1 MADNCYFCKKKIGLF
16 GKLSSQR
23 VEEQILCGNCVE
35 KVKRIARLYNRD
47 FSEYSLRDM
56 GTLIKN
62 AASFEAYLNGYE
74 KIQGE
79 YEKKIAPYKKL
90 LEEDK
95 NDLKET
101 EKDKEKWE
109 KSYNEDR
116 AEIEEERRKDL
127 ASAEY
132 KSIERD
138 YERAQR
144 LRDTVVM
151 QTTKGLMDSAQKRY
165 LENISDI
172 EQSRAD
178 GNDRTQEMLAWIKV
192 DIESDERI
200 ITMLEDYC
208 AVKQY
213 VYRVTEVPSE
223 SLVLGHTLERYAEEN
238 LGKDYIKWYLSVIL
252 KIGDIQL
259 RSIEKNDLIFAQF
272 GKKLAESNVENTFK
286 NYYQN
291 EANIERLNH
300 ELKFA
305 IMLYQA
311 EESSRDCNPQYIEEH
326 RQSIERISQYLKESE
341 IEKPKI
347 DSEFQKKGEKLKKEF
362 SELVKQAASIQSDV
376 QKLPDKQGENL
387 IGNIGGN
394 QEISQEKPT
403 SIENTTKIMA
413 TAENGLEGKKVCC
426 GQCGKENK
434 AGAKFCK
441 FCGSPLIEEKVR
453 FCTECGNKIK
463 LGKKFCSACGAK
475 VED

>member
-1 MADNCYFCKKKIGLF
+1 MADFCCFCKKKIGLF
-16 GKLSSQR
+16 GRLSSQK
-23 VEEQILCGNCVE
+23 VEERVVCGDCVE

-74 KIQGE
+74 KIQEE

-90 LEEDK
+90 LKEDK

-109 KSYNEDR
+109 KSCNEDR

-144 LRDTVVM
+144 LGNTIVM
-151 QTTKGLMDSAQKRY
+151 QTTKSLMDSDQKRY

-172 EQSRAD
+172 EQLRAD
-178 GNDRTQEMLAWIKV
+178 GNARTQEMLAWIKV

-208 AVKQY
+208 VVKQY

-223 SLVLGHTLERYAEEN
+223 SLVLGHTLKRYAEEN
-238 LGKDYIKWYLSVIL
+238 LGKDYIKWYLSEIL

-259 RSIEKNDLIFAQF
+259 RSVEKNDLIFAQF

-291 EANIERLNH
+291 EANIERLTH
-300 ELKFA
+300 ELKFTE
-305 IMLYQA
+305 MLYPG
-311 EESSRDCNPQYIEEH
+311 EKDPRYIAKYDH
-326 RQSIERISQYLKESE
+326 TIEKISQHLKESE
-341 IEKPKI
+341 IERPKI
-347 DSEFQKKGEKLKKEF
+347 DGEFQAKEEKLKTEF
-362 SELVKQAASIQSDV
+362 SELMKQAATVKNDI
-376 QKLPDKQGENL
+376 QKLPDTQDESL
-387 IGNIGGN
+387 IRDTGKN
-394 QEISQEKPT
+394 QEIGQEKPT
-403 SIENTTKIMA
+403 SIEYTTKIMA
-413 TAENGLEGKKVCC
+413 AAENGPEEMKVCC
-426 GQCGKENK
+426 SRCGKENK

-441 FCGSPLIEEKVR
+441 FCGSPIAEEKAR

-463 LGKKFCSACGAK
+463 PGKKFCSACGAK

>member
-1 MADNCYFCKKKIGLF
+1 MADFCCFCKKKIGLF
-16 GKLSSQR
+16 GRLSSQK
-23 VEEQILCGNCVE
+23 VEERVVCGDCVE

-74 KIQGE
+74 KIQEE

-90 LEEDK
+90 LKEDK

-109 KSYNEDR
+109 KSCNEDR

-144 LRDTVVM
+144 LGNTIVM
-151 QTTKGLMDSAQKRY
+151 QTTKSLMDSDQKRY

-172 EQSRAD
+172 EQLRAD
-178 GNDRTQEMLAWIKV
+178 GNARTQEMLAWIKV

-223 SLVLGHTLERYAEEN
+223 SLVLGHTLKRYAEEN
-238 LGKDYIKWYLSVIL
+238 LGKDYIKWYLSEIL

-259 RSIEKNDLIFAQF
+259 RSVEKNDLIFAQF
-272 GKKLAESNVENTFK
+272 GKN
-286 NYYQN
+286 
-291 EANIERLNH
+291 
-300 ELKFA
+300 
-305 IMLYQA
+305 
-311 EESSRDCNPQYIEEH
+311 
-326 RQSIERISQYLKESE
+326 
-341 IEKPKI
+341 
-347 DSEFQKKGEKLKKEF
+347 
-362 SELVKQAASIQSDV
+362 
-376 QKLPDKQGENL
+376 
-387 IGNIGGN
+387 
-394 QEISQEKPT
+394 
-403 SIENTTKIMA
+403 
-413 TAENGLEGKKVCC
+413 
-426 GQCGKENK
+426 
-434 AGAKFCK
+434 
-441 FCGSPLIEEKVR
+441 
-453 FCTECGNKIK
+453 
-463 LGKKFCSACGAK
+463 
-475 VED
+475 